1 MSVKRQVLTI
11 IDELIG
17 DLSRSA
23 KESDGNQVIA
33 LAHQMGALQQVR
45 ARIEREVSDD
55 SR

>member
-17 DLSRSA
+17 DLSRSV

-33 LAHQMGALQQVR
+33 LAHQMGALQQAR
-45 ARIEREVSDD
+45 ARIEREVEDEY
-55 SR
+55 